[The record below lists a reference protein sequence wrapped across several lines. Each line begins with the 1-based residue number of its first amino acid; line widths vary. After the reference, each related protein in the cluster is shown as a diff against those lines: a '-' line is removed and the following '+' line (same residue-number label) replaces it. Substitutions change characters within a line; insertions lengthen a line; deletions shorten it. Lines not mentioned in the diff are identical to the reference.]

1 MLLDYALRADSLP
14 LFQAEISD
22 VPSTPSG
29 REAGARA
36 ASRRGWRIEQHR
48 AAGHAGAHFEGNRVL
63 A

>member
-29 REAGARA
+29 CEAGARA
-36 ASRRGWRIEQHR
+36 ASRRGWRYELDP
-48 AAGHAGAHFEGNRVL
+48 ENETSS
-63 A
+63 